1 MSDKVRAW
9 VWELDLPPARKLVLL
24 WLAGRATDNG
34 VAFPGEREIRDK
46 TGLGERMVRYHLG
59 ALVTGGADQNDAPRR
74 PLLFRIERR
83 VGAARNTSNVY
94 ILRVPW
100 AEQAE
105 VRRDL
110 EELKHIPE
118 SAMTKVLT
126 SVGVGAT
133 GCPQV
138 DSSGGNGLPSVGEA
152 GCPEV
157 GATGCREES
166 SLRNSHGNTPPRPPM
181 RVPQQQGEVVAEAN
195 QTVPLTGDADRERTA
210 RTLAEAFYHGLGAD
224 LSAVTPPLRKRDLAI
239 ARNLVDVGAS
249 APEAEAYAREMTGN
263 GTRIAPVDLRSFERE
278 RLGWQA
284 RRRAHDLD
292 RRRIVDR
299 TGQPPSWQSER
310 SANPGCAGPVATGSD
325 DGTVRD
331 EHDERLRQTLRHVLL
346 GQNC

>member
-1 MSDKVRAW
+1 M
-9 VWELDLPPARKLVLL
+9 
-24 WLAGRATDNG
+24 
-34 VAFPGEREIRDK
+34 
-46 TGLGERMVRYHLG
+46 
-59 ALVTGGADQNDAPRR
+59 
-74 PLLFRIERR
+74 
-83 VGAARNTSNVY
+83 GAARNTSNVY

-138 DSSGGNGLPSVGEA
+138 DSSGGNGLPPVGEV

-181 RVPQQQGEVVAEAN
+181 GVLQQQGEVVAEAN

-249 APEAEAYAREMTGN
+249 APEAEAYCPDMTGN
-263 GTRIAPVDLRSFERE
+263 GARIAPVDLRSFERE

-310 SANPGCAGPVATGSD
+310 PANTGCSGPVATGSD

-331 EHDERLRQTLRHVLL
+331 EHGERIRQTLRHVLL
-346 GQNC
+346 GQDC